1 MFSLMRCIGTW
12 PGPSFI
18 TCTSCSQA
26 IRVSSP
32 WVFSS
37 ANCAS
42 SLASAMLPGRSP
54 SPSEKET
61 SYAAMISQI
70 SRKRV

>member
-1 MFSLMRCIGTW
+1 MFSRIRCIGTC

-18 TCTSCSQA
+18 TWTSCSQA
-26 IRVSSP
+26 MRVSSP
-32 WVFSS
+32 CVFSS

-42 SLASAMLPGRSP
+42 SLASAIDPGRSP

-61 SYAAMISQI
+61 S
-70 SRKRV
+70 